1 MDKKALTAIVISI
14 MIIVLWDNLVMKRF
28 APPKKHAEDKVSEKV
43 VDNVGVSETPQSTDI
58 APQNK
63 PDFTVTSS
71 AINPKVL
78 EFLKKDQEKKEIREI
93 VVDTEH
99 YTAVFSNR
107 GGVLLSWKTK
117 QYLDSKGAPLE
128 LVSSLSQSN
137 KDFPLS
143 LVYEDKDR
151 TKIVNSQIGSVDNE
165 SDLITLS
172 KSMSVASLSFSLL
185 DPYGARIKKVFTF
198 HNDSYLVDVDI
209 TQENISSQNVDGA
222 FSLRWAHG
230 INQENPESTTA
241 LTNTNVGVWLNDKL
255 EHEQVGS
262 VEDEAPLNYKGKI
275 SWASYGSTYF
285 ASFIIPY
292 APDAEVVMQREGKD
306 KVDVSYMVSSKGG
319 VIASKG
325 EIQDSF
331 GIYVGPKETTALEY
345 PAKGLENVMDYGWF
359 GVIAKPL
366 MDVLRFSSEY
376 INSYGWSI
384 VILTILIKLVF
395 YPMTQTSYRSM
406 ASMQKLQPKIAE
418 LKEKHKSDPKR
429 LQQATMEMY
438 KTNKVNPLGGC
449 LPMVVQIPVFFA
461 LYKVLLIAIE
471 LRHTPF
477 LWITD
482 LAAPDP
488 VSTILMGVSML
499 LQQITTPSSG
509 DPKQQKMMLI
519 LPVIFTFMFWSF
531 PAGLV
536 LYWLVNNLL
545 TILQQMQ
552 VKKEGEASQ
561 SKSACPVKLG

>member
-1 MDKKALTAIVISI
+1 MDKKALMAIVISI

-43 VDNVGVSETPQSTDI
+43 VDNAGIPKTTETTDI
-58 APQNK
+58 APKAK

-71 AINPKVL
+71 AINSRVL
-78 EFLKKDQEKKEIREI
+78 EFIKKDQNKKEKREI
-93 VVDTEH
+93 VVDTDH
-99 YTAVFSNR
+99 YTAVFSNV

-128 LVSSLSQSN
+128 LVSSLSFDN
-137 KDFPLS
+137 KDFPMS
-143 LVYEDKDR
+143 LVYKDKDR
-151 TKIVNSQIGSVDNE
+151 TKIVNAQIANVDTDI
-165 SDLITLS
+165 DLITLD
-172 KSMSVASLSFSLL
+172 KNKAVASLSFDLL
-185 DPYGARIKKVFTF
+185 DPYGAKVKKVFTF

-209 TQENISSQNVDGA
+209 VQENISPQNIDSS

-230 INQENPESTTA
+230 ISQEDPTNSKA
-241 LTNTNVGVWLNDKL
+241 LINTNVAVWLDGKL
-255 EHEQVGS
+255 EEEKVEK
-262 VEDEAPLNYKGKI
+262 VEDEPLNYSGKV

-292 APDAEVVMQREGKD
+292 APGAEVVMQRDGKD

-319 VIASKG
+319 AIASKAKT
-325 EIQDSF
+325 QDSF

-531 PAGLV
+531 PSGLV

-552 VKKEGEASQ
+552 VKKEGAA
-561 SKSACPVKLG
+561 SKSACPVKIG

>member
-1 MDKKALTAIVISI
+1 MDKKALMAIVISI
-14 MIIVLWDNLVMKRF
+14 MIIVLWNNLVMKRF
-28 APPKKHAEDKVSEKV
+28 APPKKHAEDKVAEKV
-43 VDNVGVSETPQSTDI
+43 VDNAGVFKTPQVTDI
-58 APQNK
+58 TPQRK

-71 AINPKVL
+71 AINSRVL
-78 EFLKKDQEKKEIREI
+78 KFLKKDQEKKEEREI

-99 YTAVFSNR
+99 YTAVFSSR

-117 QYLDSKGAPLE
+117 QYLDSKGNPLE
-128 LVSSLSQSN
+128 LVSSLSQSK

-143 LVYEDKDR
+143 LLYKDKDR
-151 TKIVNSQIGSVDNE
+151 TKILNSQIGSVDTD
-165 SDLITLS
+165 SDLITLN
-172 KSMSVASLSFSLL
+172 KNKTVASLSFSLL
-185 DPYGARIKKVFTF
+185 DPYGAKLKKVFTF

-209 TQENISSQNVDGA
+209 IQENISSQNIDSS
-222 FSLRWAHG
+222 FSLRWARG
-230 INQENPESTTA
+230 INQENPTDSKALINTHVST
-241 LTNTNVGVWLNDKL
+241 WLNGKL
-255 EHEQVGS
+255 EQEQVEK
-262 VEDEAPLNYKGKI
+262 VEDAPLDYKGKI

-292 APDAEVVMQREGKD
+292 APNSEVIIQREGKD
-306 KVDVSYMVSSKGG
+306 KVDVSYMVASKGG
-319 VIASKG
+319 AIASKAKT
-325 EIQDSF
+325 QDSF
-331 GIYVGPKETTALEY
+331 GIYVGPKEVTALEY

-418 LKEKHKSDPKR
+418 LKEKYKSDPKR

-531 PAGLV
+531 PSGLV

-552 VKKEGEASQ
+552 VKKEGEAK
-561 SKSACPVKLG
+561 KSGCPVKVG